1 MTTIDR
7 INQLSSERTTLY
19 AQASNGRRGNKTIL
33 RRIHEIDAELRPLWE
48 RRRQEKAHRRDGID
62 LLVDRAYAK
71 VYGRDFENAVSP
83 LPVSE
88 PSDERVAAAA

>member
-19 AQASNGRRGNKTIL
+19 ARASNGRRGDRTIL
-33 RRIHEIDAELRPLWE
+33 GRIHEIDAELQSLWE
-48 RRRQEKAHRRDGID
+48 QRRQEKAHRRDGID

-83 LPVSE
+83 LPVAE

>member
-7 INQLSSERTTLY
+7 INQLSSERATLY
-19 AQASNGRRGNKTIL
+19 AQASNGRRGDKTIP
-33 RRIHEIDAELRPLWE
+33 RRIHEIDAELQSLWE
-48 RRRQEKAHRRDGID
+48 QRRQEKAHRRDGID

-83 LPVSE
+83 APVSE
-88 PSDERVAAAA
+88 PADERVAAAA